1 MSFFPATTAVLF
13 FLAKKRQW
21 KIKEGIR
28 RSARRVT
35 SAVKAVTTPLT
46 PKKMTFS
53 PIEKRLHDEET
64 TGRLKKANAE
74 HARETA
80 KIQKKQQHQQDEEE
94 KKQQLEK
101 RKVHD
106 VEKGVP
112 EVAVSFRDDGG
123 SQETS
128 NPLPRRESKSRPR
141 LPNVKIPSSAFE
153 MDSPK
158 TPVWKKVFGR

>member
-1 MSFFPATTAVLF
+1 M
-13 FLAKKRQW
+13 
-21 KIKEGIR
+21 
-28 RSARRVT
+28 T

-64 TGRLKKANAE
+64 TSKLKKANAE
-74 HARETA
+74 HRRETGNS
-80 KIQKKQQHQQDEEE
+80 QPP
-94 KKQQLEK
+94 K
-101 RKVHD
+101 RQVRD

-112 EVAVSFRDDGG
+112 DVAVKDGRSSDDVR
-123 SQETS
+123 
-128 NPLPRRESKSRPR
+128 NPLARRESKSRPR

>member
-1 MSFFPATTAVLF
+1 MQSCAEFCNLATTAVLF

-21 KIKEGIR
+21 KIKEGLR

-53 PIEKRLHDEET
+53 PIERKMHNAET
-64 TGRLKKANAE
+64 ASKLKKANSMHRAE
-74 HARETA
+74 SMKRQPSRQAR
-80 KIQKKQQHQQDEEE
+80 
-94 KKQQLEK
+94 
-101 RKVHD
+101 D
-106 VEKGVP
+106 VEKGLP
-112 EVAVSFRDDGG
+112 DVAVKVE
-123 SQETS
+123 SQRTS
-128 NPLPRRESKSRPR
+128 DESSKTPLPRRESKSRPR
-141 LPNVKIPSSAFE
+141 PPNVKIPVSAFE